1 MVVLGT
7 LEVTNSL
14 AIKQAEADFMN
25 ETKEKIRAMIQE
37 ESVAKRKEELEELR
51 SKKHKEKK
59 ERIPMDVEKKG
70 FLRQLALIFVLLIAA
85 LALFYGA
92 AISKESAEKQYLQQL
107 ENKAKQDL
115 AVEVKQSSQVLAKK
129 ISNFNYILNDAEYI
143 KNFNDPTWQD
153 VLKTDLAARL
163 GEQALVE
170 IVSADFKDDDVIDN
184 PAMGYSILS
193 LLNELKEATKNH
205 SKNDIKIEAHG
216 LKSDDSRLVFIKKA
230 TYTDVDLKKEVL
242 IGYIV
247 AKIPKQFIKQ
257 LIKEFKTQT
266 GYLEIVQSFSGK
278 SLLLV
283 KAGDQSLKTMSMFVS
298 KKLQNTQWIVKF
310 WPVEQTNKPPLSS
323 IWLAIVSLGL
333 GSIAIVTSLVFLFII
348 VKNYKSDSYVAV
360 PLRQK
365 NKTAK
370 QVATTHG
377 SPDITRSE
385 EVTDVIYSQDSGITV
400 DDNSESEYL
409 ELITQKIFRAYD
421 IRGVV
426 GEFVNADIFQK
437 IAYGIAKEMSEL
449 QQTQISIGCDG
460 RNSSPELVK
469 AIIDALL
476 ESGINVLDIGM
487 VTSPILYFSAIT
499 KTDGNGLI
507 VTASHNPANYN
518 GIKIMLTGHSYSDV
532 RLQNLK
538 KKVIAGERVS
548 GAGELSQFNILEE
561 YITKITGNVILARP
575 MSIVIDSGN
584 GVAGKFAS
592 AFFEQLGCK
601 VTALNSEV
609 DGNFPVHDPDPSRP
623 ENMSELIQKVTEIRA
638 DVGIAFD
645 GDGDRIGLVSSGGEI
660 IWPDRILMLLAKDI
674 LSRNKA
680 ATILYD
686 VKSTW
691 KLEKFIS
698 ELGGNA
704 LLCKSGHS
712 FMKSKLLETGALL
725 AGEMSGHIFIKERWF
740 GFDDAL
746 FVAARVLEILSI
758 DLRKSRQIFAE
769 LPDSLNTPEILIA
782 AENSKAVMEQINKD
796 LSVFS
801 DGKIITIDGIR
812 VEYSDGWGLVRSSN
826 TSENLT
832 MRFEAENE
840 AALQRIAMTFKEA
853 VLAVEPT
860 LEFPF

>member
-115 AVEVKQSSQVLAKK
+115 AVQVKQSSQVLAKK

-283 KAGDQSLKTMSMFVS
+283 KAGDQSLKNMPMFVS